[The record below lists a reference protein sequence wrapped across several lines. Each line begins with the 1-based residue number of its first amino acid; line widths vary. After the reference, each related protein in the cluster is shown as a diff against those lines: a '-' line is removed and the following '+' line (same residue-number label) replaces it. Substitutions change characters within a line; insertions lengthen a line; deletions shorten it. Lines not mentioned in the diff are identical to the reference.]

1 MRYSANLNIILKA
14 IEKACKHIS
23 RDFVELENLQSNPV
37 SANKFAI
44 SCQEKVKQ
52 ILLSE
57 FQKFRPDFNI
67 FFDEKNQIIASP
79 TAEYC
84 LVIKAIDGLANLAR
98 ANGDFTTSVA
108 LQYKNKN
115 QQIETVALAIV
126 KTIGNEIFYAEKGF
140 GAYLNNRRIRVSRR
154 SGNDVLFAC
163 NHLDFLPENYQQ
175 LRSYGCQT
183 LEVAYLASARLE
195 ELHYATATLG
205 NIEPFFLLVKE
216 AGAKINKQENLT
228 IIGG

>member
-23 RDFVELENLQSNPV
+23 RDFVELENLQSNPL

-67 FFDEKNQIIASP
+67 FFDEKNQIIVNP
-79 TAEYC
+79 NAEYC
-84 LVIKAIDGLANLAR
+84 LIIKAIDGLANLAR

-115 QQIETVALAIV
+115 QQFETVAVAIF
-126 KTIGNEIFYAEKGF
+126 KNIGNEVFYAEKGF
-140 GAYLNNRRIRVSRR
+140 GAYLNNRRIRVSKR
-154 SGNDVLFAC
+154 SGGDVLFGC
-163 NHLDFLPENYQQ
+163 NNLDFLPENYQQ
-175 LRSYGCQT
+175 LRCYGCQT

-195 ELHYATATLG
+195 ELHYSAQNLN
-205 NIEPFFLLVKE
+205 NIEPFFLLAKE
-216 AGAKINKQENLT
+216 AGAKINKQDNFT
-228 IIGG
+228 IIGC

>member
-23 RDFVELENLQSNPV
+23 RDFVELENLQSNPL

-67 FFDEKNQIIASP
+67 FFDEKNQIIVNP
-79 TAEYC
+79 NAEYC
-84 LVIKAIDGLANLAR
+84 LIIKAIDGLANLAR

-115 QQIETVALAIV
+115 QQFETVAVAIF
-126 KTIGNEIFYAEKGF
+126 KNIGNEVFYAEKGF
-140 GAYLNNRRIRVSRR
+140 GAYLNNRRIRVSKR
-154 SGNDVLFAC
+154 SGGDVLFGC
-163 NHLDFLPENYQQ
+163 NNLDFLPENYQQ
-175 LRSYGCQT
+175 LRCYGCQT

-195 ELHYATATLG
+195 ELHYSAQNLN
-205 NIEPFFLLVKE
+205 NIEPFFLLAKE
-216 AGAKINKQENLT
+216 AGGKINKQDNFT
-228 IIGG
+228 IIGC

>member
-23 RDFVELENLQSNPV
+23 RDFVELENLQSNPI
-37 SANKFAI
+37 SANKFAV

-67 FFDEKNQIIASP
+67 FFDEKNQIVISP
-79 TAEYC
+79 DAEYS

-98 ANGDFTTSVA
+98 ASADFTTAIA
-108 LQYKNKN
+108 LRHRSKN
-115 QQIETVALAIV
+115 QQLETIAMAIV
-126 KTIGNEIFYAEKGF
+126 KNIGNEIFYAEKGF
-140 GAYLNNRRIRVSRR
+140 GAYLNNRRLRVSRR
-154 SGNDVLFAC
+154 SGSDVLFAC
-163 NHLDFLPENYQQ
+163 NKLDFLQENYQQ
-175 LRSYGCQT
+175 LRCYGCQT
-183 LEVAYLASARLE
+183 LEVAYLASARIE
-195 ELHYATATLG
+195 EIHYSANNIN

-216 AGAKINKQENLT
+216 AGASINKQEDRI
-228 IIGG
+228 IIGC